1 MEKVK
6 SVSVVEIYTTKFSY
20 SLFLLK
26 ILEIIEIMYA
36 MNPENHWL
44 NNFCLMILIKVSF
57 CFCTSVFR
65 LIQWTSSEANRLV
78 ILEATF
84 ETCIFWVCFYF
95 WKDKSYFNLIY
106 FWICKPNSSVEGD
119 EGGIFEKSSRLKPF
133 PYFLLKIKI
142 KQNPGCPNKEYNAIF
157 KHIHQN
163 IRAQWNL
170 LHA

>member
-36 MNPENHWL
+36 VNPENHWL

-84 ETCIFWVCFYF
+84 ETCIFRV
-95 WKDKSYFNLIY
+95 
-106 FWICKPNSSVEGD
+106 
-119 EGGIFEKSSRLKPF
+119 
-133 PYFLLKIKI
+133 FLFL
-142 KQNPGCPNKEYNAIF
+142 E
-157 KHIHQN
+157 
-163 IRAQWNL
+163 R
-170 LHA
+170 